1 MNRRN
6 RLWMTSKTTYRSD
19 MNFIDEARKL
29 AASPL
34 VIYDSKTLRQ
44 IIAGLL
50 QILIVER
57 KQHADEVRDL
67 NNDLNKE
74 Y

>member
-1 MNRRN
+1 MDYI
-6 RLWMTSKTTYRSD
+6 S
-19 MNFIDEARKL
+19 EARKL

-50 QILIVER
+50 QILICER
-57 KQHADEVRDL
+57 KQHAEELRELELRDTNEL
-67 NNDLNKE
+67 
-74 Y
+74 